1 MPRLPLLPG
10 LALLSLSLLPACST
24 PPASPPSRPLL
35 IQRCPTVTPCAL
47 PALAPTTNTQLA
59 DSWQQHRAALE
70 QCAAQIHHIIQC
82 QQRHD

>member
-10 LALLSLSLLPACST
+10 VALISLALLPACST
-24 PPASPPSRPLL
+24 PPASPPRPLL
-35 IQRCPTVTPCAL
+35 IQPCPAVTACAL
-47 PALAPTTNTQLA
+47 PALAPKTNAQLA

-70 QCAAQIHHIIQC
+70 ACAAQIHHIIQC